1 MERIVS
7 ERPVDHAAAVPDF
20 VALLEEAE
28 VVDILHVGVDGV
40 DVLALRQLVHNAH
53 VHEDLVAL
61 ATTVQESFAA
71 AEPQGHMLAVASA
84 ASASDHTFCVDG
96 RYQHRVLDG
105 AEGPDERRRL
115 QILIELDDAQD
126 VLRLLVDDGEA
137 HVAAE
142 LIVGLLREIFGVH
155 DRAFGADAP
164 IPVRVDEAEI
174 VGVARHERLHILR
187 HGLRVQLEVF
197 RQHTPPMAVTPAGL
211 HAARSCSGQHLP
223 ANQRCS
229 GTPERAASDMP
240 CQAEHCGRVRGL
252 GGLA

>member
-105 AEGPDERRRL
+105 AERPDEGRGFEV
-115 QILIELDDAQD
+115 LIELDDAQD
-126 VLRLLVDDGEA
+126 VLRLLIHDSKA

-142 LIVGLLREIFGVH
+142 LVVRLFRQVLGVH
-155 DRAFGADAP
+155 DGALRTDAP
-164 IPVRVDEAEI
+164 IPIGVDEAQVI
-174 VGVARHERLHILR
+174 GVARHEALHILR